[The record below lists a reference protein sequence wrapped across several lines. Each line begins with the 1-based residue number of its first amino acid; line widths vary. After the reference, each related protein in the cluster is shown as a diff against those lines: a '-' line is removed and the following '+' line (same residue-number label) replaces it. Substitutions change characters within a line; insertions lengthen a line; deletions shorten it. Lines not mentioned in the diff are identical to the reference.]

1 MNQNKERLKELWAE
15 YKALIRQE
23 SANRAGPSPQS
34 QKAKELYDTQIWP
47 LTKEGFADRGQQQYV
62 ASFHTVGTTPEPVI
76 LSVRALDADK
86 VYLLHTK
93 DTEKLC
99 GRIGSELGWGVERI
113 KTLLVGRSDPEDIYK
128 QVRQK
133 VDELPPDAA
142 IAFDPTGGTKA
153 MVAGL
158 AMFAFSLAEEGRTA
172 HVYYVDNEEYDDEL
186 RRPVAGTE
194 FLKRLE
200 NPREVIPDW
209 IYHHAKDAYKR
220 GDFSLA
226 KQLFDQAKD
235 REGRAHSLE
244 AVLSEAYAAL
254 DAAQFAQAKGRLNDL
269 LKLLQEPAHKQS
281 FLTKHIVTIERQ
293 KEALEAVVQLTE
305 ALSAKDKSIAPLA
318 DPQKVACVLA
328 ALGFMTERRLKTGR
342 IAEAVL
348 LRYRALELFLQHRLA
363 LKDFDTAKPDF
374 PGLCSANKISI
385 EDLQEKYQAE
395 REAARARPD
404 GKLIEKN
411 AVDFIT
417 AFFLLRALEDGPA
430 LAVNA
435 NKVLG
440 LASARDISVFAH
452 GFVPP
457 TEANDKNLSEVLMA
471 LVQSGGLPEVRFEP
485 IPLS

>member
-1 MNQNKERLKELWAE
+1 MNQNKERLRELWAE
-15 YKALIRQE
+15 YKTLIRQE
-23 SANRAGPSPQS
+23 SADRAGPAPQG
-34 QKAKELYDTQIWP
+34 QRAKELYDTQIWP
-47 LTKEGFADRGQQQYV
+47 LTKEGFTDRGQQRYL
-62 ASFHTVGTTPEPVI
+62 ASFHTVGTTAEPVI

-93 DTEKLC
+93 DTEKVC
-99 GRIGSELGWGVERI
+99 GRIERELGWGVERI
-113 KTLLVGRSDPEDIYK
+113 KTLLVGRSDPEDIYR

-133 VDELPPDAA
+133 VDEIPPDAA

-200 NPREVIPDW
+200 NPREVISDW
-209 IYHHAKDAYKR
+209 IYHRAKDAYKR

-235 REGRAHSLE
+235 HEGRAHSLE
-244 AVLSEAYAAL
+244 AVLAEAYESL
-254 DAAQFAQAKGRLNDL
+254 DAAQFKQAKDRLNDL
-269 LKLLQEPAHKQS
+269 LELLQKPAHRQS
-281 FLTKHIVTIERQ
+281 FLTKHTATIERQ

-305 ALSAKDKSIAPLA
+305 SLSVKGEGIASLA

-328 ALGFMTERRLKTGR
+328 ALGFMSERRLKTGR
-342 IAEAVL
+342 LAEAVL
-348 LRYRALELFLQHRLA
+348 LYYRALELFLQHHLA
-363 LKDFDTAKPDF
+363 LRNFDTAKPDF
-374 PGLCSANKISI
+374 DRLCAEAGITI
-385 EDLQEKYQAE
+385 QELNDRYQE
-395 REAARARPD
+395 ECRAARARL
-404 GKLIEKN
+404 GGALQQKI
-411 AVDFIT
+411 AVDLIT
-417 AFFLLRALEDGPA
+417 AFFLLRALGDEPA

-440 LASARDISVFAH
+440 LSSARDNSIFAH
-452 GFVPP
+452 GFLLP
-457 TEANDKNLSEVLMA
+457 TKANADNLSEVLTD
-471 LVQSGGLPEVRFEP
+471 LVRKGGLSEVRFEP
-485 IPLS
+485 IPLP

>member
-1 MNQNKERLKELWAE
+1 MNQNKERLRELWAE
-15 YKALIRQE
+15 YKTLIKQE
-23 SANRAGPSPQS
+23 SANRAEPSPQS

-76 LSVRALDADK
+76 LSVRALDADR

-99 GRIGSELGWGVERI
+99 GRIERELGWGVERI

-133 VDELPPDAA
+133 VDELPPGAA

-200 NPREVIPDW
+200 NPREVVPDW
-209 IYHHAKDAYKR
+209 IYHRAKDAYKR

-244 AVLSEAYAAL
+244 AVLSEAYESL
-254 DAAQFAQAKGRLNDL
+254 DAAQFKQAKDRLNDL
-269 LKLLQEPAHKQS
+269 LELLQKPAHRQS
-281 FLTKHIVTIERQ
+281 FLTKHIATIGRQ

-318 DPQKVACVLA
+318 DPQQVACVLA
-328 ALGFMTERRLKTGR
+328 ALGFMTEKRLKTGR

-363 LKDFDTAKPDF
+363 LRGFDTEKPDF
-374 PGLCSANKISI
+374 PGLCAANHTSI

-395 REAARARPD
+395 RKAAKAGSD
-404 GKLIEKN
+404 DKLIEKN

-417 AFFLLRALEDGPA
+417 AFFLLRALGDGPA
-430 LAVNA
+430 LAVNV

-440 LASARDISVFAH
+440 LTKTRNASVFAH
-452 GFVPP
+452 GFTLP
-457 TEANDKNLSEVLMA
+457 TEDNAKNLSEVLVA

>member
-1 MNQNKERLKELWAE
+1 MNQNKERLRELWVQ
-15 YKALIRQE
+15 YKTLIRQE
-23 SANRAGPSPQS
+23 RANRGESSP
-34 QKAKELYDTQIWP
+34 KTPTAKDLYDTQIWP
-47 LTKEGFADRGQQQYV
+47 LTKEGFTDRGQRQYV
-62 ASFHTVGTTPEPVI
+62 ASFHTVGTTIEPVV
-76 LSVRALDADK
+76 LSTRALDAEK

-93 DTEKLC
+93 DTERLC
-99 GRIGSELGWGVERI
+99 GQIEKELGWGVERI

-200 NPREVIPDW
+200 NPREIIPDW
-209 IYHHAKDAYKR
+209 IYHRAKDAYAR

-226 KQLFDQAKD
+226 KQLFEQAKD

-244 AVLSEAYAAL
+244 AVLSEAYESL
-254 DAAQFAQAKGRLNDL
+254 DAAKFGQAKDRLKEL
-269 LKLLQEPAHKQS
+269 LELLQKPIHRQS
-281 FLTKHIVTIERQ
+281 FLTKYIAAIERQ
-293 KEALEAVVQLTE
+293 KEALEAVVQLTD
-305 ALSAKDKSIAPLA
+305 ALSSKGESIAPLEE
-318 DPQKVACVLA
+318 PQKVACVLA
-328 ALGFMTERRLKTGR
+328 ALGFMAERRLKMGR

-363 LKDFDTAKPDF
+363 LRGFDTANPNF
-374 PGLCSANKISI
+374 RGLCAAAHITI
-385 EDLQEKYQAE
+385 EDLIEKYQGE
-395 REAARARPD
+395 RRAARAKPD
-404 GKLIEKN
+404 DELEQKSAI
-411 AVDFIT
+411 DFTT
-417 AFFLLRALEDGPA
+417 AFFLLRALDDEPA
-430 LAVNA
+430 LAVSA

-452 GFVPP
+452 GFVLP
-457 TEANDKNLSEVLMA
+457 TEANAKNLSEVLMA
-471 LVQSGGLPEVRFEP
+471 LVQGGDLPEVKFEP
-485 IPLS
+485 IPLA